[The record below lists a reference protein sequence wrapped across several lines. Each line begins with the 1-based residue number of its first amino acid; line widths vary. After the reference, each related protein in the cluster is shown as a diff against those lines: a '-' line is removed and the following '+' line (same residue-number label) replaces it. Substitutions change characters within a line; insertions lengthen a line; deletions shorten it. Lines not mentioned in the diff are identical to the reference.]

1 MLKKLKKPFNRHA
14 NILLKL
20 EIKDKTMERLFYKA
34 NGKKGGSKQLRLLIL
49 LREKAM
55 ISLLH
60 TAVQQIKRYP
70 WNQCHKKPI
79 CYHLR
84 IMKSLRNLKTK
95 GRPLKS

>member
-34 NGKKGGSKQLRLLIL
+34 NGKKWRIKQLRLLIL
-49 LREKAM
+49 LREKSL

-60 TAVQQIKRYP
+60 TTVQQIQCQP
-70 WNQCHKKPI
+70 WNESDQMPI
-79 CYHLR
+79 CYHLL
-84 IMKSLRNLKTK
+84 IMKSLTNLKTK